1 MSTEHSESTATSD
14 MLPGNT
20 AQVNKQNTA
29 TPAQASPRLR
39 WNWQDALYIFIL
51 LVLVLAMV
59 ARFTPHVT
67 GEIPGLW
74 WDPLLNIWTLAWD
87 TTALLHNPLH
97 LWQAP
102 LLYPNNLTLSYSENL
117 LGDVIYFAPVFLIT
131 HNPVLAYN
139 VTFYMI
145 FFLCGLTMYIVARS
159 YTQRRFAAFVAA
171 LIYAF
176 APYRLAQIDH
186 IPITGGEWMPLA
198 FLFLDR
204 SLQHGRWRDWILLAL
219 FYLLQL
225 LSSVYLG
232 IFLAYTL
239 VAYLLIRYTRVFWRQ
254 WRQTGKAYLWRLV
267 KLALRPA
274 IVIVVTLG
282 LIVVLMAPYLISLH
296 NGYERSVIESASYSA
311 FVIDF
316 IYTAPYNM
324 LHGIL
329 SFQGAYIKPDSE
341 HFLFL
346 GWTVMILTVIGVA
359 LAFRRKDAPMRAYA
373 WTGLVVLLFAFGPYL
388 QLSATSASPLLG
400 GTPVNQPFPP
410 GIPMPWFLAFQILPG
425 IKGLRVPAR
434 LIDVLLLILALLGAY
449 AVARLQDRADMARA
463 SGPQTATGGQGDG
476 KHDGQGDG
484 KHRPYPHNLLQAEVS
499 RVGAMANIALPR
511 VLLSGFLLLI
521 ALAIVA
527 EALPAS
533 LPVTQVPTG
542 TAIPQVY
549 QWLATHGGSQ
559 PIIELPMSNN
569 SAMVDEYE
577 AWYDYYTIYHPHP
590 IVNGWSGYRPPITTT
605 ISNAML
611 AFPSPASIALLQQ
624 YHILYVV
631 FHPRMYHIAESPSK
645 TVATI
650 AQMQINP
657 DLRLVKVFGNGLYDN
672 DSVWQVI

>member
-1 MSTEHSESTATSD
+1 MSTEQSKSTATTDTPS
-14 MLPGNT
+14 GIAAQKSGQST
-20 AQVNKQNTA
+20 AIA
-29 TPAQASPRLR
+29 RTPEQASQRLR

-51 LVLVLAMV
+51 LFVVVAMV
-59 ARFTPHVT
+59 IRFTPHVT
-67 GEIPGLW
+67 SEIPGLW

-117 LGDVIYFAPVFLIT
+117 LGDIIYFAPVFLIT

-145 FFLCGLTMYIVARS
+145 FFLCGLNMYIVARS

-204 SLQHGRWRDWILLAL
+204 SFQHGRWRDWILLAL

-239 VAYLLIRYTRVFWRQ
+239 VAYLLIRYTRVFVQQ
-254 WRQTGKAYLWRLV
+254 WRQGGKTYLWRLA
-267 KLALRPA
+267 KLIVRP
-274 IVIVVTLG
+274 IVVIVVTLG
-282 LIVVLMAPYLISLH
+282 LIVLLMAPYLISLH

-311 FVIDF
+311 FAVDF
-316 IYTAPYNM
+316 LYTAPYNM

-329 SFQGAYIKPDSE
+329 SFQGVYIKPDSE

-346 GWTVMILTVIGVA
+346 GWTVMILTAMGVI
-359 LAFRRKDAPMRAYA
+359 LAFRRRDATMRAYA
-373 WTGLVVLLFAFGPYL
+373 WTGLIVLLFAFGPYL
-388 QLSATSASPLLG
+388 QWSASNASPLLG
-400 GTPVNQPFPP
+400 GTPVNRPFPP
-410 GIPMPWFLAFQILPG
+410 GIPMPWYLAFYVLPG

-434 LIDVLLLILALLGAY
+434 LIDVLLLMLALLGASVIAWFQDKLD
-449 AVARLQDRADMARA
+449 AVTVQAKARYLNDGNGSAPRRRWWAT
-463 SGPQTATGGQGDG
+463 PQ
-476 KHDGQGDG
+476 
-484 KHRPYPHNLLQAEVS
+484 
-499 RVGAMANIALPR
+499 RVF
-511 VLLSGFLLLI
+511 LSGFLLLI
-521 ALAIVA
+521 ALAIA
-527 EALPAS
+527 FEARPAYLPT
-533 LPVTQVPTG
+533 TQVPTG
-542 TAIPQVY
+542 TAIPPVY

-569 SAMVDEYE
+569 NGIVDEYE

-590 IVNGWSGYRPPITTT
+590 IVNGWSGFLPPITTT

-611 AFPSPASIALLQQ
+611 DFPSTTSIGLLKQ

-631 FHPRMYHIAESPSK
+631 FHPQRYHLAESPSK
-645 TVATI
+645 TIETI
-650 AQMQINP
+650 AQMQVNP
-657 DLRLVKVFGNGLYDN
+657 DLHLVKVFGRSVYDS

>member
-1 MSTEHSESTATSD
+1 MVEDSHCFMSTEHSESTATSD
-14 MLPGNT
+14 LPPGNA
-20 AQVNKQNTA
+20 AQVNKQDTV
-29 TPAQASPRLR
+29 TPEQASPRLR

-51 LVLVLAMV
+51 LLLVVAMIV
-59 ARFTPHVT
+59 RFTPHVT
-67 GEIPGLW
+67 SEIPGLW

-139 VTFYMI
+139 VTFYAI
-145 FFLCGLTMYIVARS
+145 FFLCGLNMYIAARS

-204 SLQHGRWRDWILLAL
+204 SFQHGRWRDWVLLAL

-254 WRQTGKAYLWRLV
+254 WRQSGKAYLWRLA
-267 KLALRPA
+267 KLAVRP
-274 IVIVVTLG
+274 IVAIVVTLG
-282 LIVVLMAPYLISLH
+282 LIVLLMAPYLISLH

-311 FVIDF
+311 FVVDF

-329 SFQGAYIKPDSE
+329 SFQGVYIKPDSE

-346 GWTVMILTVIGVA
+346 GWTVMILTVMGVI
-359 LAFRRKDAPMRAYA
+359 LAFRRRDAAMRAYA
-373 WTGLVVLLFAFGPYL
+373 WTGLIVLLFAFGPYL
-388 QLSATSASPLLG
+388 QLSATSGSPLLG

-434 LIDVLLLILALLGAY
+434 LIDVLLLMLALLGAY
-449 AVARLQDRADMARA
+449 VIAWFQDKLDAVTAQAKARHLAGEDARMSRRWRAT
-463 SGPQTATGGQGDG
+463 PQ
-476 KHDGQGDG
+476 
-484 KHRPYPHNLLQAEVS
+484 
-499 RVGAMANIALPR
+499 RVF
-511 VLLSGFLLLI
+511 LSGFLLLI
-521 ALAIVA
+521 ALAIVV
-527 EALPAS
+527 EALPSS

-542 TAIPQVY
+542 AAIPPVY

-605 ISNAML
+605 ISTVML
-611 AFPSPASIALLQQ
+611 DFPSATSIALLKQ

-631 FHPRMYHIAESPSK
+631 FHPQLYHIAENPSK

-650 AQMQINP
+650 AQMQISS
-657 DLRLVKVFGNGLYDN
+657 DLHLVKVFGNSLYDS

>member
-1 MSTEHSESTATSD
+1 MDTEHIEPATAPD
-14 MLPGNT
+14 APLAGT
-20 AQVNKQNTA
+20 AQENAHHAAADAPSQVL
-29 TPAQASPRLR
+29 PRLR
-39 WNWQDALYIFIL
+39 WNWQDALYISIL
-51 LVLVLAMV
+51 LLLVLAMIV
-59 ARFTPHVT
+59 RFTPHVT
-67 GEIPGLW
+67 SEIPGLW

-145 FFLCGLTMYIVARS
+145 FFLCGLNMYIAARS
-159 YTQRRFAAFVAA
+159 YTRRRFAAFVAA

-239 VAYLLIRYTRVFWRQ
+239 VAYLLIRYTRVFWRH
-254 WRQTGKAYLWRLV
+254 WRQSGKAYLWRSL

-274 IVIVVTLG
+274 VVIIVTLG

-296 NGYERSVIESASYSA
+296 NGYARSVDESAAYSA
-311 FVIDF
+311 FAIDF
-316 IYTAPYNM
+316 IYTAPYNL

-329 SFQGAYIKPDSE
+329 SFQGVYIKPDSE

-346 GWTVMILTVIGVA
+346 GWTVMILTVVGVV
-359 LAFRRKDAPMRAYA
+359 LAFRRRDTAMRAYA
-373 WTGLVVLLFAFGPYL
+373 WTGLLVLLFAFGPFL
-388 QLSATSASPLLG
+388 QLSANSGAPLLG
-400 GTPVNQPFPP
+400 GTSVNQPFLP
-410 GIPMPWFLAFQILPG
+410 GIPMPWFLAFQVLPG
-425 IKGLRVPAR
+425 FKGLRVPAR
-434 LIDVLLLILALLGAY
+434 MIDVLLLMLALLGAY
-449 AVARLQDRADMARA
+449 VVARLQDWLDKAKTSDKAGNLTPANEKVQPRFWALR
-463 SGPQTATGGQGDG
+463 
-476 KHDGQGDG
+476 
-484 KHRPYPHNLLQAEVS
+484 RYPA
-499 RVGAMANIALPR
+499 IIC
-511 VLLSGFLLLI
+511 LLLI
-521 ALAIVA
+521 IPLAVLA

-590 IVNGWSGYRPPITTT
+590 IVNGWSGYRPPITTA

-611 AFPSPASIALLQQ
+611 AFPSPASIALLKQ
-624 YHILYVV
+624 YHIFYVV
-631 FHPRMYHIAESPSK
+631 FHPQMYHIAESPSK

-650 AQMQINP
+650 AQMQIDP
-657 DLRLVKVFGNGLYDN
+657 DLRLIKVFGSSLYDN

>member
-1 MSTEHSESTATSD
+1 MSTEHSESTATPD
-14 MLPGNT
+14 TPGNT
-20 AQVNKQNTA
+20 V
-29 TPAQASPRLR
+29 QASKQYTTTAETSGHASQRLR

-51 LVLVLAMV
+51 LLLVVAMIV
-59 ARFTPHVT
+59 RFTPRVT
-67 GEIPGLW
+67 SEIPGLW

-145 FFLCGLTMYIVARS
+145 FFLCGLNMYIVARS

-186 IPITGGEWMPLA
+186 IPITGGEWIPLA

-204 SLQHGRWRDWILLAL
+204 SFQHGRWRDWILLAL

-267 KLALRPA
+267 RLAVRPVV
-274 IVIVVTLG
+274 VIVVTLG
-282 LIVVLMAPYLISLH
+282 LIVLLMAPYLISLH

-316 IYTAPYNM
+316 LYTAPYNM

-329 SFQGAYIKPDSE
+329 SFQGVYIKPDSE

-346 GWTVMILTVIGVA
+346 GWTVMILTVTGVI
-359 LAFRRKDAPMRAYA
+359 LAFRRRDAVMRAYA

-434 LIDVLLLILALLGAY
+434 LIDVLLLMLALLGAY
-449 AVARLQDRADMARA
+449 VIAWFQNKLDAVVARAKERHLTGEDAGA
-463 SGPQTATGGQGDG
+463 SRRWWATPQ
-476 KHDGQGDG
+476 
-484 KHRPYPHNLLQAEVS
+484 
-499 RVGAMANIALPR
+499 RVF
-511 VLLSGFLLLI
+511 LSGFLLLI
-521 ALAIVA
+521 ALAIVV
-527 EALPAS
+527 EARPAY

-542 TAIPQVY
+542 SAIPPVY

-605 ISNAML
+605 ISDAML
-611 AFPSPASIALLQQ
+611 DFPSATSIALLKQ

-631 FHPRMYHIAESPSK
+631 FHPAMYHIAESPSQ
-645 TVATI
+645 TVATL

-657 DLRLVKVFGNGLYDN
+657 DLHLVKVFGNSLYDS